1 VITKTFEDWLFAFQI
16 HDIPKMVS
24 LLTDDVRIGSLVFG
38 MHIGADEA
46 TKYWEQLYQTFPDIK
61 ITPVTIIANENR
73 LATEIDISGTERQRI
88 GVSPAKGQGFR
99 LRGAFIYEFVND
111 KIKEIRMYYDST
123 ILLRHL
129 ERPKTADTEKT
140 RA

>member
-1 VITKTFEDWLFAFQI
+1 
-16 HDIPKMVS
+16 MVS

-88 GVSPAKGQGFR
+88 GVSPANGQGFC

-129 ERPKTADTEKT
+129 ERPKTARTEKT